1 MSKVTSPIM
10 TDETGKDI
18 AEKLHTLNILKGIEV
33 GSSLEKVTTMQEI
46 RRIVAVEKRL
56 RMSSESGDRSS
67 FRGQTPKPEQNTLY
81 TMDVI
86 KIANVTS
93 EGWIRVSGL
102 YLQWHYATPVRR
114 TVPTSTKHLQSRV
127 RASGWHL
134 QHSLLGQTGEITVKA
149 NETYQFTD

>member
-46 RRIVAVEKRL
+46 RRIVQSGKRL
-56 RMSSESGDRSS
+56 RMSSRSATRSS

-81 TMDVI
+81 RWT
-86 KIANVTS
+86 
-93 EGWIRVSGL
+93 
-102 YLQWHYATPVRR
+102 
-114 TVPTSTKHLQSRV
+114 
-127 RASGWHL
+127 
-134 QHSLLGQTGEITVKA
+134 
-149 NETYQFTD
+149 